1 MLERYGFYLLVLG
14 FAIGCFGWLWLVVAA
29 FKVRVLWGFLVLFL
43 PPSAVL
49 FIAGHFRRAL
59 HPLLVLV
66 LACIVMAAP
75 YGLSYYER
83 NFGKLGPYEQLVD
96 GERRITLTGLQDFDY
111 STLVS
116 RPDIAVLQM
125 ANANVTDETLNYLS
139 GMGRL
144 RKLDISNSQVTDDGL
159 KRLAELP
166 QLQELYLARTKITDE
181 GFRNHLAT
189 KESLLR
195 VDLTG
200 TAVRGKTKRD
210 WKKSKPAEREYV
222 D

>member
-14 FAIGCFGWLWLVVAA
+14 FAIGCVGWFWLVVTA
-29 FKVRVLWGFLVLFL
+29 FKVRLFWGLLVLFL
-43 PPSAVL
+43 PPSVL
-49 FIAGHFRRAL
+49 FFIARHFRRVVR
-59 HPLLVLV
+59 PLLVLV

-75 YGLSYYER
+75 YGMSYYER
-83 NFGKLGPYEQLVD
+83 HFRTLRPYEQLVD
-96 GERRITLTGLQDFDY
+96 GELRMTLTGLQDFDY
-111 STLVS
+111 STLAA

-125 ANANVTDETLNYLS
+125 ANANVTDGTLNFLS
-139 GMGRL
+139 DMSQL

-166 QLQELYLARTKITDE
+166 RLQELYLARTKITDE
-181 GFRNHLAT
+181 GFRRYLGT

-200 TAVRGKTKRD
+200 TPVRGKTKRD
-210 WKKSKPAEREYV
+210 WKKIRPAEREYV